1 MLMTKFDKILIG
13 IRKSELSKAQTN
25 IFVNE
30 FNVSNDNKL
39 NQIFQ
44 IETVET
50 TGDINKEHRLD
61 QIGGKGLFVKE
72 IEEKI
77 LKGEIDIGVHSLK
90 DLPTTTSNEK
100 LKIVCWMK
108 RSDARDVLISNSG
121 KDIFSL
127 PPKSI
132 IGTSSIRRR
141 SQILN
146 VRKDLSIKLL
156 RGNVDTRIK
165 KLKNEE
171 YDAIILSLA
180 GLQRLKLQHLITQI
194 LDPDIFLPAACQ
206 GAIGIQGLSDRGFE
220 EFFSNINHEDS
231 QLSCSSEREILKI
244 INANCNSPVSVFS
257 KIRGDEMLIS
267 FQIYDHDGTE
277 LFKKNISGNKYNYVN
292 LTKELG
298 TEILTKVGQK
308 KINELDKL
316 NYDFD
321 YQA

>member
-1 MLMTKFDKILIG
+1 MKKFEKTFYASWTDLDPNWHVANHAYIKYAADTRVSFFSLI
-13 IRKSELSKAQTN
+13 
-25 IFVNE
+25 
-30 FNVSNDNKL
+30 KL
-39 NQIFQ
+39 N
-44 IETVET
+44 
-50 TGDINKEHRLD
+50 
-61 QIGGKGLFVKE
+61 
-72 IEEKI
+72 
-77 LKGEIDIGVHSLK
+77 K
-90 DLPTTTSNEK
+90 DVFEK

-127 PPKSI
+127 PSKSI

-146 VRKDLSIKLL
+146 IRKDLSIKLL

-180 GLQRLKLQHLITQI
+180 GLQRLKLQHLVTQI
-194 LDPDIFLPAACQ
+194 LEPDIFLPAACQ
-206 GAIGIQGLSDRGFE
+206 GAIGIQGMSDRGFE

-257 KIRGDEMLIS
+257 KIHDDEMFIS
-267 FQIYDHDGTE
+267 FQLFDHDGTE
-277 LFKKNISGNKYNYVN
+277 LFKKNISGNKNNYVN

-298 TEILTKVGQK
+298 NEILNEVGQE

>member
-90 DLPTTTSNEK
+90 DLPATTTNEK

-127 PPKSI
+127 PSKSI

-146 VRKDLSIKLL
+146 IRKDLSIKLL

-180 GLQRLKLQHLITQI
+180 GLQRLKLQHLVTQI
-194 LDPDIFLPAACQ
+194 LEPDIFLPAACQ
-206 GAIGIQGLSDRGFE
+206 GAIGIQGMSDRGLE
-220 EFFSNINHEDS
+220 EFFSNINHENS

-257 KIRGDEMLIS
+257 KIHDDEMFIS
-267 FQIYDHDGTE
+267 FQLFDHDGTE
-277 LFKKNISGNKYNYVN
+277 LFKKNISGNKNNYVN

-298 TEILTKVGQK
+298 NEILNEVGQE